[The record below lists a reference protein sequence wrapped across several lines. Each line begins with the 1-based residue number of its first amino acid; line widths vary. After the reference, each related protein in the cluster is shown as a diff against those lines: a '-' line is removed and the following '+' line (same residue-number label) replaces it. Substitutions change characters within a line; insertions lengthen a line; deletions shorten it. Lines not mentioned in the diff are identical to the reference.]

1 MNICLTTTLEED
13 GEMSQNEG
21 DAEEG
26 DEAKQEYVK
35 KEFFARPYTSK
46 TGVLKEVQESIIKS
60 TRPLLSMRI
69 SRQRREFGQDGF
81 NFVDKEGSEFFV
93 DLKGVTKNIT

>member
-1 MNICLTTTLEED
+1 MYDNKAAAPDDEEMDNSKFLSNFKHLLTILLEED

-35 KEFFARPYTSK
+35 KEYFARPYTSD
-46 TGVLKEVQESIIKS
+46 TGVL
-60 TRPLLSMRI
+60 
-69 SRQRREFGQDGF
+69 
-81 NFVDKEGSEFFV
+81 
-93 DLKGVTKNIT
+93 